1 MITRVHCAVS
11 VCCDFGLISKPR
23 TLAANTCCKQ
33 WRKNRVSV
41 PKSCE
46 TRNWPLAIFN
56 SYNARFE
63 SACWR
68 KKTWPR
74 TESASASHPNC
85 MLIAPADKQTRKW
98 SESTG
103 NFTFSHSVLRC
114 ANLNIYQAMTDAW
127 VSAEWARGEFQPF
140 LIAIAKRSNCILRGM
155 RVCFISLVS
164 ISSHS
169 MLQQRRF
176 SFRHFCAVCKCANA
190 KIPLGMLHLKIR
202 LIKTQ
207 FLEISSRWWSN

>member
-1 MITRVHCAVS
+1 MLFVNSTQANDYARALRCIS
-11 VCCDFGLISKPR
+11 VCCDFVLISKPR
-23 TLAANTCCKQ
+23 TLTAKTCCKQ

-56 SYNARFE
+56 IANARCE
-63 SACWR
+63 SALE

-98 SESTG
+98 SESAG

-127 VSAEWARGEFQPF
+127 VSECEREENF
-140 LIAIAKRSNCILRGM
+140 
-155 RVCFISLVS
+155 
-164 ISSHS
+164 SH
-169 MLQQRRF
+169 F
-176 SFRHFCAVCKCANA
+176 S
-190 KIPLGMLHLKIR
+190 
-202 LIKTQ
+202 
-207 FLEISSRWWSN
+207 